1 MSMIR
6 RMCGVE
12 LNERKKSEEHLG
24 LEPVSLIIKSVRA
37 RARVCARA
45 CVCVCVC
52 VTHMLQSHL
61 DCCE

>member
-1 MSMIR
+1 MIR

-37 RARVCARA
+37 HVRARA
-45 CVCVCVC
+45 CVCVC

>member
-1 MSMIR
+1 
-6 RMCGVE
+6 MCGVE
-12 LNERKKSEEHLG
+12 LNERKKSEEHIG

-37 RARVCARA
+37 RARARA
-45 CVCVCVC
+45 RARVRARACVC